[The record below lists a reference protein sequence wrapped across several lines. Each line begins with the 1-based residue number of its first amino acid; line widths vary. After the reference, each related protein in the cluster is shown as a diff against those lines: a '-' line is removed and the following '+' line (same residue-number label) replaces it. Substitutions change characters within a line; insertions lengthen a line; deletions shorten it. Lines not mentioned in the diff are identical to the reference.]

1 MYFSVNTS
9 YKMIMEN
16 IWGIDSE
23 FIDPNTIS
31 VMISRLKK
39 KITKQQEINQK
50 VLMLFVQQMKK
61 VFMSTQE
68 KSMKKCMVLK

>member
-1 MYFSVNTS
+1 
-9 YKMIMEN
+9 MEN

-39 KITKQQEINQK
+39 KLNESSNVI
-50 VLMLFVQQMKK
+50 
-61 VFMSTQE
+61 S
-68 KSMKKCMVLK
+68 KCIWNGI